1 MNKTLKI
8 ITILS
13 ILFASGAALATDNS
27 KSNEEAVSKKT
38 SSYFFILDPRT
49 WSNIDSN
56 RTDDFCP
63 LFLDY

>member
-1 MNKTLKI
+1 MKKTLKI

-13 ILFASGAALATDNS
+13 ILLAATGASATDNTTS
-27 KSNEEAVSKKT
+27 AGDTVSKKK

-63 LFLDY
+63 LFLNY

>member
-1 MNKTLKI
+1 MKNTVKL

-13 ILFASGAALATDNS
+13 ILCAGTVALATDNEQTI
-27 KSNEEAVSKKT
+27 KETVKQKK

-49 WSNIDSN
+49 WNNIDSN
-56 RTDDFCP
+56 RSDDFCP